1 MSSEIWCA
9 CSALSALPS
18 IMSLAKSSPSGGLS
32 WLKSLM
38 AASATAPSSVP
49 WMRWMFDLSDMV
61 RYFVITDSLNGF

>member
-1 MSSEIWCA
+1 MVSRESWCA

-18 IMSLAKSSPSGGLS
+18 MMSFAKSSPSAGLS

-49 WMRWMFDLSDMV
+49 
-61 RYFVITDSLNGF
+61 